1 VAVSYRG
8 QVTTL
13 FEVLAE
19 GLAPFVDARMSQT
32 FPGEDWILMA
42 AHKLGKRPDVLVSL
56 SDPHFQLEVINR
68 WWGPAFAPV
77 LDEESRQV
85 VGELR
90 TARNHWAHPDED
102 HPIDLDYAVRVHRWA
117 GELLR
122 GVGSPRAEEVDA
134 LLADVRRQGVRH
146 AAQEAGMS
154 ETEALI
160 SQLTELEER
169 YEHLQHRLDEAR
181 QDARSASGRT
191 RAVARQLAE
200 LQTQYAAVA
209 GLRDDYLDLQ
219 QQISAGSAGDAP
231 DPSSGEVLRRQ
242 LAAAEAS
249 MLGLQRESLLLRSQL
264 SRARDSLEDIDPL
277 ATPAGRRLLWL
288 VSSLLLVVVLIVA
301 MTVTF
306 V

>member
-1 VAVSYRG
+1 
-8 QVTTL
+8 
-13 FEVLAE
+13 
-19 GLAPFVDARMSQT
+19 
-32 FPGEDWILMA
+32 
-42 AHKLGKRPDVLVSL
+42 
-56 SDPHFQLEVINR
+56 
-68 WWGPAFAPV
+68 
-77 LDEESRQV
+77 
-85 VGELR
+85 
-90 TARNHWAHPDED
+90 
-102 HPIDLDYAVRVHRWA
+102 
-117 GELLR
+117 
-122 GVGSPRAEEVDA
+122 
-134 LLADVRRQGVRH
+134 
-146 AAQEAGMS
+146 
-154 ETEALI
+154 
-160 SQLTELEER
+160 
-169 YEHLQHRLDEAR
+169 
-181 QDARSASGRT
+181 
-191 RAVARQLAE
+191 VARQLAE